1 MVSNQIKGEPPML
14 AELHGKLSAN
24 GSFTDRLED
33 QLTGDI
39 FGALRYLPFE
49 LGMGPLLS
57 ASSLPA
63 LRAYLERHGPQ
74 GYWADRFHFWPRHP
88 LGELDAL
95 LELDGALVGIE
106 VKYRSGLSSGDQL
119 EREGAILRDLAGQS
133 RKAVLVFMAGE
144 DACVEL
150 CQGVTLSSG
159 VPLAWVSWQR
169 ILTVFEG
176 ISTNNPF
183 QRQILR
189 DMSALLRRKGFD
201 RFQGFPLQGP
211 AVRRGAFFSYQWNR
225 AGFSFPTSPYI
236 QGGNFYVYR

>member
-1 MVSNQIKGEPPML
+1 ML

-74 GYWADRFHFWPRHP
+74 GYWADRFYFWPRHP

-95 LELDGALVGIE
+95 LEYVSPKATEDNGVIMFEVKAAVKIPENVFVRAGYSANASIVIQSREGVLTLPESTVEFEGDKTYVYLLTSADGAEEQTFDKHE
-106 VKYRSGLSSGDQL
+106 VKIGLSDG
-119 EREGAILRDLAGQS
+119 INI
-133 RKAVLVFMAGE
+133 
-144 DACVEL
+144 EL
-150 CQGVTLSSG
+150 TEGVTAESK
-159 VPLAWVSWQR
+159 V
-169 ILTVFEG
+169 
-176 ISTNNPF
+176 
-183 QRQILR
+183 
-189 DMSALLRRKGFD
+189 
-201 RFQGFPLQGP
+201 
-211 AVRRGAFFSYQWNR
+211 RGAR
-225 AGFSFPTSPYI
+225 EEKKK
-236 QGGNFYVYR
+236 